1 MLRAVFHA
9 MTNQMVWSI
18 LMTSLGVVVG
28 LTSDL
33 TGVTNQLNV
42 VTYRTFEYFFVAACL
57 YYMISKIFTVGAR
70 LLASRLFRY

>member
-1 MLRAVFHA
+1 

-33 TGVTNQLNV
+33 TGVTQQLNV
-42 VTYRTFEYFFVAACL
+42 VTFRTFENFFVAASL
-57 YYMISKIFTVGAR
+57 YYIISKVFTLCAR
-70 LLASRLFRY
+70 LAASRLFRY